1 MKSIFT
7 FLFVA
12 CFSVFTFA
20 QTNLPEHEYPSTMP
34 AFQFVKIK
42 GEGIFDSKDLKKNKT
57 TIIGLVSPECIHCLL
72 SLEHLNN
79 NFEKLKDVN
88 IVLVTEYSKEEFY
101 NKINALAPNF
111 YSANNV
117 EILQDSDYEFAEK
130 FKPLTI
136 PTFYLYNKKG
146 ELITVKRGS
155 VEVNQIFQFL

>member
-7 FLFVA
+7 FFFVA
-12 CFSVFTFA
+12 CFSIFTFA
-20 QTNLPEHEYPSTMP
+20 QNAQPEHDYPTTMP

-42 GEGIFDSKDLKKNKT
+42 GDGIFDSKDIKKNKS

-79 NFEKLKDVN
+79 NFDKLKNVN
-88 IVLVTEYSKEEFY
+88 IILVTEYSKEEFY
-101 NKINALAPNF
+101 NKISTLAPKF
-111 YSANNV
+111 YESASV
-117 EILQDSDYEFAEK
+117 EILQDTDYEFAEK

-155 VEVNQIFQFL
+155 VEINQIFQFL

>member
-1 MKSIFT
+1 MFLAFFSIFT
-7 FLFVA
+7 F
-12 CFSVFTFA
+12 A
-20 QTNLPEHEYPSTMP
+20 QNAQSEHDYPTTMP
-34 AFQFVKIK
+34 SFQFVKIK
-42 GEGIFDSKDLKKNKT
+42 GDGIFDSKDLKKNKP

-79 NFEKLKDVN
+79 NFDKLKNVN

-101 NKINALAPNF
+101 NKINPLAPKF
-111 YSANNV
+111 YQSEAV
-117 EILQDSDYEFAEK
+117 EIVQDSDYEFAEK

-155 VEVNQIFQFL
+155 VEVNQIFQYI